1 VTATGNAP
9 HSSGAAEAGMGGAR
23 SDYRQDL
30 RTRIIEFGIRV
41 IWGKQAFPATM
52 AADIPLLRA
61 GLRMAWLRTLGAV
74 GVEKFVTRSGL
85 GYDFVCHVGDLAE
98 YPYYHRSAFQHELA
112 ICAGWL
118 RAEQNPV
125 VYDVGAN
132 VGVFATQLAQMLAGQ
147 SVEIHAFEPVPA
159 TFAKLVQSV
168 QQLRLHDRVHPI
180 AAAVL
185 DDPHPVQLTY
195 SARNSLYA
203 RITAQGTPRPGEVL
217 ARAAGVTLDG
227 FHASGGARP
236 ALLKIDVEGC
246 EPAVLGGAR
255 QLLARAD
262 RPAVLFEYY
271 PETLSESGVAAD
283 AFHELLAGYA
293 LHYVDGFEGQRMPFG
308 SPVARVEDSLGACNL
323 FAVPEVDG
331 SSARWAS
338 ALADARRRLGGR
350 A

>member
-1 VTATGNAP
+1 VAAGSARAP
-9 HSSGAAEAGMGGAR
+9 QSIGAAEAGIGGR
-23 SDYRQDL
+23 PDHWQHL
-30 RTRIIEFGIRV
+30 RTRIIELGIRV

-74 GVEKFVTRSGL
+74 GVTKFVTRSGL

-98 YPYYHRSAFQHELA
+98 YPYYHRCAFQHELA

-118 RAEQNPV
+118 RAEQAPV

-185 DDPHPVQLTY
+185 DDPHPVQLSY

-203 RITAQGTPRPGEVL
+203 RIAAQGTPRPGEVL
-217 ARAAGVTLDG
+217 ARAPGVTLDG

-246 EPAVLGGAR
+246 EPAVLRGAR
-255 QLLARAD
+255 QLLARPD

-271 PETLSESGVAAD
+271 PDMLSECGAAAD

-308 SPVARVEDSLGACNL
+308 SPVARVDESLGACNL
-323 FAVPEVDG
+323 FAVPLVDG

-338 ALADARRRLGGR
+338 ALADARRRLERR

>member
-1 VTATGNAP
+1 VAAGSARAP
-9 HSSGAAEAGMGGAR
+9 QSIGAAEAGIGGR
-23 SDYRQDL
+23 PDHWQNL

-74 GVEKFVTRSGL
+74 GVTKFVTRSGL

-98 YPYYHRSAFQHELA
+98 YPYYHRCAFQHELA

-118 RAEQNPV
+118 RAEQAPV

-132 VGVFATQLAQMLAGQ
+132 VGVFATQLAQILADQ

-185 DDPHPVQLTY
+185 DDPHPVQLSY

-203 RITAQGTPRPGEVL
+203 RIAAQGTPRPGEVL
-217 ARAAGVTLDG
+217 ARAPGVTLDG

-246 EPAVLGGAR
+246 EPAVLRGAR
-255 QLLARAD
+255 QLLARPD

-271 PETLSESGVAAD
+271 PDMLSECGAAAD

-308 SPVARVEDSLGACNL
+308 SPVARIDEALGACNL
-323 FAVPEVDG
+323 FAVPLVEG
-331 SSARWAS
+331 WSARWAS
-338 ALADARRRLGGR
+338 ALADARHRLESR

>member
-1 VTATGNAP
+1 MAAGNARAP
-9 HSSGAAEAGMGGAR
+9 QSAAEADIGGR
-23 SDYRQDL
+23 SDHWHL

-41 IWGKQAFPATM
+41 IWGKQAFPASM
-52 AADIPLLRA
+52 AADIPLMRA

-74 GVEKFVTRSGL
+74 GVKNFVTRSGL

-98 YPYYHRSAFQHELA
+98 YPYYHRCAFQHELA

-118 RAEQNPV
+118 QGEQNPV

-185 DDPHPVQLTY
+185 DDPRPVQLTY

-203 RITAQGTPRPGEVL
+203 RIAAQGEPRPGGN
-217 ARAAGVTLDG
+217 ARWIPRL
-227 FHASGGARP
+227 R
-236 ALLKIDVEGC
+236 GC
-246 EPAVLGGAR
+246 VSQPS
-255 QLLARAD
+255 QD
-262 RPAVLFEYY
+262 RRRGLR
-271 PETLSESGVAAD
+271 TSR
-283 AFHELLAGYA
+283 LAGRQA
-293 LHYVDGFEGQRMPFG
+293 IAGTDGPSGH
-308 SPVARVEDSLGACNL
+308 SV
-323 FAVPEVDG
+323 
-331 SSARWAS
+331 
-338 ALADARRRLGGR
+338 
-350 A
+350 